1 MCEMDSME
9 FWREQVTE
17 QCNQALLRL
26 RKESVEYDAAV
37 RERVTLSVKVQ
48 SILEGDGELLLSGKD
63 RKALNAYME
72 RLWSCATMEEMTAC
86 YKQGFGDALRI
97 VIETGALPNQR

>member
-1 MCEMDSME
+1 MCEMNFME
-9 FWREQVTE
+9 LWREQVTE
-17 QCNQALLRL
+17 QCEQALLRL
-26 RKESVEYDAAV
+26 RKERAEYDANV
-37 RERVTLSVKVQ
+37 RERVTLSGKVQ
-48 SILEGDGELLLSGKD
+48 AILEGEGELLLSGKD
-63 RKALNAYME
+63 RKALNTYME

>member
-1 MCEMDSME
+1 M
-9 FWREQVTE
+9 
-17 QCNQALLRL
+17 
-26 RKESVEYDAAV
+26 
-37 RERVTLSVKVQ
+37 
-48 SILEGDGELLLSGKD
+48 LLSGKD